1 MKDLLHQL
9 ELVDACSPARA
20 WVEECEYEDLED
32 AWAACTNNKWKL
44 WLIGRVLPNQLTGA
58 RIADLFRQIQAES
71 GVTRNYEVQYKA
83 LASGKRRDKA
93 IAGLTATCAF
103 DQSLYSALLVKNAE
117 WYSSVFDNSLG
128 IVLEMDHP
136 LLTKFVDEF
145 DPVDVSTALE
155 ELCEEM
161 EPSAPDQ
168 EEINSNIVLNYEDV
182 TVRHGFREPTQESG
196 VVAYIRGREVAS
208 AATSEGLYKKL
219 RKSFRGYRIFSVTDH
234 GNVTEFDYS
243 GNEIASWV

>member
-1 MKDLLHQL
+1 MEDLPHQL
-9 ELVDACSPARA
+9 ELLGACSPAHD
-20 WVEECEYEDLED
+20 WVEEGEYECLED
-32 AWAACTNNKWKL
+32 AWAACKNNKWKL

-58 RIADLFRQIQAES
+58 RIVDLFRRIQE
-71 GVTRNYEVQYKA
+71 GLNIPGNYEVQYRS

-93 IAGLTATCAF
+93 VTGLTVTRAF
-103 DQSLYSALLVKNAE
+103 DQALYNALLVRNAE
-117 WYSSVFDNSLG
+117 WYSCVFDNSLG

>member
-9 ELVDACSPARA
+9 KLVDACSPACE
-20 WVEECEYEDLED
+20 WVEEGEYEDLEA
-32 AWAACTNNKWKL
+32 AWAACKNNKWKL
-44 WLIGRVLPNQLTGA
+44 WLIGRVLPNQLTGT
-58 RIADLFRQIQAES
+58 RIADLFRQIQAEFKI
-71 GVTRNYEVQYKA
+71 TRDYEVQYKS

-93 IAGLTATCAF
+93 LATLIVDCAF
-103 DQSLYSALLVKNAE
+103 SQALYNALLTKHAE
-117 WYSSVFDNSLG
+117 WYSGVFDNSLG
-128 IVLEMDHP
+128 CVIEMDHP
-136 LLTKFVDEF
+136 VLAKFVDEF

-168 EEINSNIVLNYEDV
+168 GEISSNITLSYEDV
-182 TVRHGFREPTQESG
+182 TVRHGFRKATQESG
-196 VVAYIRGREVAS
+196 VVAYLRGSEVAS
-208 AATSEGLYKKL
+208 ATTSEGLYKKL